1 MPLERGTSK
10 AVTKRNFEEV
20 GRGKVYRRTKKRY
33 GKKRADR
40 QRVAIV
46 LSNQRKS
53 KNRKTYRRTKT
64 R

>member
-33 GKKRADR
+33 GKKRAD
-40 QRVAIV
+40 Q
-46 LSNQRKS
+46 
-53 KNRKTYRRTKT
+53 
-64 R
+64 